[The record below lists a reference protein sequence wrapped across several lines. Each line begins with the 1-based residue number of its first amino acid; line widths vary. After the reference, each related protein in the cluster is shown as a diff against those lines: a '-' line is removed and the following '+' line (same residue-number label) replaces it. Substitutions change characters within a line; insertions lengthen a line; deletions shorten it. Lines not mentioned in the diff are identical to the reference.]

1 MLMEHAGDA
10 GGIPFPEG
18 AGVYG
23 YLTGGAG
30 RSWDNGNFFH
40 MLVCGVY
47 GLEKSRDGISISVP
61 QKIDNVPLTEMLN
74 FCWRDAVYNFHWK
87 GEGSKISKVLING
100 DAVKPESGKY
110 KLTAASGE
118 HEVLIILE

>member
-1 MLMEHAGDA
+1 MQEMREELFSLKVPG
-10 GGIPFPEG
+10 
-18 AGVYG
+18 YNG

-47 GLEKSRDGISISVP
+47 GLEKSRDGIAITAP
-61 QKIDNVPLTEMLN
+61 QKIDNTPLTELSN
-74 FCWRDAVYNFHWK
+74 FRWRDAVYNFHWK
-87 GEGSKISKVLING
+87 GESSKINKVLIDGNE
-100 DAVKPESGKY
+100 VKPESGNY
-110 KLTAASGE
+110 KLIDTSGE